1 MNIRILLADDH
12 NILREGLRGLLEKQ
26 PDVRVV
32 GEANN
37 GMATVQLARELSPDV
52 IIMDITMPGLNGV
65 EATRQIVAANPR
77 VKIVA
82 LSVHCE
88 QGYVVAMLKAG
99 AAGYLVKDCAFAEL
113 ASAVR
118 AVLANHVYLS
128 PSVASVIAD
137 SDLQDLPE
145 KELSA
150 FSVLTARECEVLQ
163 LLAEGKTIKETASC
177 LRLSEKTIEKHR
189 QRITE
194 KLGIFS
200 IAELTK
206 YAIRHGLTPVRA

>member
-88 QGYVVAMLKAG
+88 QDYVVAMLKAG

-113 ASAVR
+113 ASA
-118 AVLANHVYLS
+118 
-128 PSVASVIAD
+128 
-137 SDLQDLPE
+137 
-145 KELSA
+145 
-150 FSVLTARECEVLQ
+150 
-163 LLAEGKTIKETASC
+163 
-177 LRLSEKTIEKHR
+177 
-189 QRITE
+189 
-194 KLGIFS
+194 
-200 IAELTK
+200 
-206 YAIRHGLTPVRA
+206 